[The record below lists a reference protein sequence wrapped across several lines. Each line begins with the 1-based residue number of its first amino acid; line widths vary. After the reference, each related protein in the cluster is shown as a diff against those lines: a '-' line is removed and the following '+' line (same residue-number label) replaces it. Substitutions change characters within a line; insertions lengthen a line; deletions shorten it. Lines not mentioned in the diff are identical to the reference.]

1 MFSPHRF
8 LAHPG
13 LVAALGPIHAR
24 YLQFLKQYLAL
35 SYPHLQFSLFSG
47 STSSPSD
54 AENRRLFY
62 GPLHNL
68 LPVLHVDLDAGAI
81 AGHPVSALSPGAL
94 SPALRERFAALVQYE
109 HISDR
114 APASGAGA
122 LALFPECDGGL
133 VDATGRAGWRW
144 LFAFCIAALNDP
156 RVAEV
161 SQRDYETR
169 LAISNK
175 FTPLIR
181 EMLLP
186 NQSPL

>member
-8 LAHPG
+8 LAHPS
-13 LVAALGPIHAR
+13 LLAVLGPIHAR

-35 SYPHLQFSLFSG
+35 SYAHLQFSLFASG

-68 LPVLHVDLDAGAI
+68 LPVLRVDLDTGSI
-81 AGHPVSALSPGAL
+81 AGHVVPALRPGGAL
-94 SPALRERFAALVQYE
+94 CPALRERFATLVHYE
-109 HISDR
+109 HICDR
-114 APASGAGA
+114 APATGPDAR
-122 LALFPECDGGL
+122 ALFPDCEGGL

-144 LFAFCIAALNDP
+144 LFAFCVAALQDA

-161 SQRDYETR
+161 TQRDYDTR
-169 LAISNK
+169 LAISNQ

-186 NQSPL
+186 NQ

>member
-13 LVAALGPIHAR
+13 LLASLGPIHAR

-35 SYPHLQFSLFSG
+35 SYAHLQFSLFLSG
-47 STSSPSD
+47 ATNSPTD
-54 AENRRLFY
+54 DENRRLFY

-68 LPVLHVDLDAGAI
+68 LPVLRVDFDAGSI
-81 AGHPVSALSPGAL
+81 AGHPV
-94 SPALRERFAALVQYE
+94 PALRPDAISPSLCEKFSALLYYE
-109 HISDR
+109 HVSDR
-114 APASGAGA
+114 APATGAAA
-122 LALFPECDGGL
+122 LSLFPDCEGGL

-161 SQRDYETR
+161 SQRDYDTR
-169 LAISNK
+169 LAISNQ

-181 EMLLP
+181 EMLIL
-186 NQSPL
+186 NHSL